1 MSGPAR
7 YVVAVTGGVAS
18 GKSAVSDRLAAHGV
32 PVVDADRV
40 ARELVEPGEPALD
53 AIVASFGD
61 GVLGEDGRLDRR
73 LLRAIVF
80 SDPAKRR
87 ALEAILHPRVERRM
101 RELAA
106 AVRGA
111 PYVVLA
117 IPLLAEV
124 GRYEFI
130 DRVVVVDT
138 PVETQVARLVRRDGM
153 THEQALAMLA
163 AQASRE
169 ARLAV
174 ADDVVVNDG
183 TLDALRERVD
193 VLHGELLAR
202 AAASDAD

>member
-1 MSGPAR
+1 MSEPAP

-18 GKSAVSDRLAAHGV
+18 GKSAVTDRLAAHGV

-40 ARELVEPGEPALD
+40 ARELVEPGEPALA
-53 AIVASFGD
+53 AIVSSFGD

-73 LLRAIVF
+73 LLREIVF
-80 SDPAKRR
+80 SDAVKRR
-87 ALEAILHPRVERRM
+87 ALEAILHPRVERRI
-101 RELAA
+101 RELAR

-124 GRYEFI
+124 GRYDFI

-138 PVETQVARLVRRDGM
+138 PAETQVERLVRRDGM

-163 AQASRE
+163 AQATRE
-169 ARLAV
+169 ARLAIADEVV
-174 ADDVVVNDG
+174 ANDG
-183 TLDALRERVD
+183 TLDELRRRVD
-193 VLHGELLAR
+193 VLHGELVAR
-202 AAASDAD
+202 AAAANPD